1 MKYLLNEHLNV
12 LRIANIQGPQR
23 EYEEFLQALYEI
35 HLNNLPQDQLLNEGR
50 EFVDKVKDTFK
61 KATGQSK
68 KYLQY
73 SFNQFKKNG
82 EKPSEFVKEIG
93 DIFQGV
99 NIKEVDKVKGALKLA
114 KIYSLSGNNI
124 NEATGKAVDISSISD
139 LENLQNGQKFIWKGK
154 YEPDYEDNIGKI
166 LNPIRGTVGQ
176 TAGDIYGLVPD
187 EEYYWAYDS
196 ENNQKYLVNAKQK
209 NVIEK
214 SSPGGAK
221 FIQKIGDFFRK
232 FKWLTAA
239 MVAPV
244 LASATVGAN
253 AEPIG
258 QLVKAITGDNVNI
271 DNTPDNVTGS
281 NPDYMGD
288 IDQDKIT
295 SAGGGDD
302 VKVTKGNVD
311 LGVDSPDST
320 DSTNIQQFKQ
330 DAKKLLPDENFDF
343 VKACLKF
350 DTGEY
355 KADQSTKDAVA
366 KNLTKSTLKEV
377 EKIIKEK
384 GITKSLTINQK
395 VIGHISSNPDKS
407 NGSNQSN
414 VANDESN
421 LAKGRA
427 ATMEEIT
434 KLSNEQ
440 VAKIIKDKL
449 GIDVKFNTKVISDSD
464 IDGQVQHNAVD
475 QSADQ
480 SSTTEVKVDTDGGKK
495 IPTIKN
501 WQPIVAVTGKGGSD
515 MGQRV
520 DIPGKEEAPNRTD
533 DSPKDKEDKETER
546 RTDTTRPIPVGDADP
561 DEAKKLFKN
570 KNLNR
575 NQEIFSVLKM
585 ANPNIKGDPNDTTY
599 KSWDPNTKKVVISL
613 RKSPD
618 TLLKKFQQVT
628 GINLS
633 QRQKSTGFF
642 KRSGVAESISL
653 GNMLSEAAIDQT
665 LATIGVTDDAIRKNK
680 VEVMAMLMDMYN
692 LRYDDVDKS
701 KLTPDEQKQLKDI
714 TVSEELEKQ
723 IQKQRPDVSVL
734 EKDIESNTSLKTALS
749 RINTYDEFEAL
760 VLGMAALV
768 NPNFAKQK
776 QDVRTALSSLASKV
790 RTMKEESDTPSDTK
804 GVYKI
809 IETLKLLKNH
819 LNNINNKEEFEQLIF
834 ALLKYIDP
842 KGTITKDT
850 SKLASAIIAASNRS
864 SLKDARP
871 IDLDQLGR

>member
-12 LRIANIQGPQR
+12 LRIANIQNKER
-23 EYEEFLQALYEI
+23 EYEEFLQSLYEI
-35 HLNNLPQDQLLNEGR
+35 NLINNYSKDQLLNEG
-50 EFVDKVKDTFK
+50 FVDKVKDTFK
-61 KATGQSK
+61 KATDQSK

-82 EKPSEFVKEIG
+82 EKPSEFVKNIG
-93 DIFQGV
+93 DVFSGSGV
-99 NIKEVDKVKGALKLA
+99 KKPSDLKTILQLA
-114 KIYSLSGNNI
+114 KIYSLSNNKI
-124 NEATGKAVDISSISD
+124 NEADEKAVEISSVSD
-139 LENLQNGQKFIWKGK
+139 LEKLENGAKFIWKGK
-154 YEPDYEDNIGKI
+154 YDKSIGASNFKN
-166 LNPIRGTVGQ
+166 LPN
-176 TAGDIYGLVPD
+176 GLIPG
-187 EEYYWAYDS
+187 EEYIQAYDDV
-196 ENNQKYLVNAKQK
+196 NNAWIVSNTK
-209 NVIEK
+209 NIARIEK
-214 SSPGGAK
+214 SSDYAGGGV
-221 FIQKIGDFFRK
+221 IQKIGDFFRK

-288 IDQDKIT
+288 VDQDKIT

-302 VKVTKGNVD
+302 VPDSIKKPIKLGGDGQIDNQDFKVFKDKIKSLIPNENVD
-311 LGVDSPDST
+311 DIST
-320 DSTNIQQFKQ
+320 AATF
-330 DAKKLLPDENFDF
+330 E
-343 VKACLKF
+343 V
-350 DTGEY
+350 GEY
-355 KADQSTKDAVA
+355 K
-366 KNLTKSTLKEV
+366 LTPEQQKWVV
-377 EKIIKEK
+377 EKGTNNVLNQIQKVIAEK
-384 GITKSLTINQK
+384 GVTDTITVDGDI
-395 VIGHISSNPDKS
+395 IGHISSNAGD
-407 NGSNQSN
+407 QDN
-414 VANDESN
+414 VANDGSD
-421 LAKGRA
+421 LVKARA
-427 ATMEEIT
+427 ATGDDIDKEI
-434 KLSNEQ
+434 Q
-440 VAKIIKDKL
+440 KIIIEKVKGVFGDK
-449 GIDVKFNTKVISDSD
+449 VKVVFKVQTQADSNVD
-464 IDGQVQHNAVD
+464 DQVQHRATNYT
-475 QSADQ
+475 ADQ
-480 SSTTEVKVDTDGGKK
+480 SVVVKYTVDADGGVTY
-495 IPTIKN
+495 TIKN
-501 WQPIVAVTGKGGSD
+501 WQPIVAVTGKGVND

-520 DIPGKEEAPNRTD
+520 DIKRPDVKG
-533 DSPKDKEDKETER
+533 SEDKGSEDKGSEDEGPKR
-546 RTDTTRPIPVGDADP
+546 DERPIPTGDADP

-599 KSWDPNTKKVVISL
+599 KSWYPTIKKVVISL

-633 QRQKSTGFF
+633 QRQKSTGKF
-642 KRSGVAESISL
+642 KRSGVAENISL
-653 GNMLSEAAIDQT
+653 GNMLNEAAIDQT
-665 LATIGVTDDAIRKNK
+665 LASIGVTDDAIRKNK
-680 VEVMAMLMDMYN
+680 VEVMAMLMAMYN

-701 KLTPDEQKQLKDI
+701 KLTPEEQKQLKDI
-714 TVSEELEKQ
+714 TVFEELEKQ

-734 EKDIESNTSLKTALS
+734 EKDIESNLSLKTALS
-749 RINTYDEFEAL
+749 RINTYDEFSAL

-776 QDVRTALSSLASKV
+776 QDIRTALSSLASKV
-790 RTMKEESDTPSDTK
+790 RAMKEESDTPSDTE

-850 SKLASAIIAASNRS
+850 SKLANAIIAASNAS

>member
-12 LRIANIQGPQR
+12 LRIANIQNEER
-23 EYEEFLQALYEI
+23 EFEEFLQSLYEI
-35 HLNNLPQDQLLNEGR
+35 NLINNYSKDQLLNEG
-50 EFVDKVKDTFK
+50 FVDKVKDTFK
-61 KATGQSK
+61 KATDQSK

-82 EKPSEFVKEIG
+82 EKPSEFVKNIG
-93 DIFQGV
+93 DVFSGSGV
-99 NIKEVDKVKGALKLA
+99 KKPSDLKTILQLA
-114 KIYSLSGNNI
+114 KIYSLSNNKI
-124 NEATGKAVDISSISD
+124 NEADEKAVEISSVSD
-139 LENLQNGQKFIWKGK
+139 LEKLENGAKFIWKGK
-154 YEPDYEDNIGKI
+154 YDKSIGASNFKN
-166 LNPIRGTVGQ
+166 LPN
-176 TAGDIYGLVPD
+176 GLIPG
-187 EEYYWAYDS
+187 EEYIQAYDDV
-196 ENNQKYLVNAKQK
+196 NNAWIVSNTK
-209 NVIEK
+209 NIARIEK
-214 SSPGGAK
+214 SSDYAGGGV
-221 FIQKIGDFFRK
+221 IQKIGDFFRK

-288 IDQDKIT
+288 VDQDKIT

-302 VKVTKGNVD
+302 VPDSIKKPIKLGGDGQIDNQDFKVFKDKIKSLIPNENVD
-311 LGVDSPDST
+311 DIST
-320 DSTNIQQFKQ
+320 AATF
-330 DAKKLLPDENFDF
+330 E
-343 VKACLKF
+343 V
-350 DTGEY
+350 GEY
-355 KADQSTKDAVA
+355 K
-366 KNLTKSTLKEV
+366 LTPEQQKWVV
-377 EKIIKEK
+377 EKGTNNVLNQIQKVIAEK
-384 GITKSLTINQK
+384 GVTDTITVDGDI
-395 VIGHISSNPDKS
+395 IGHISSNAGD
-407 NGSNQSN
+407 QDN
-414 VANDESN
+414 VANDGSD
-421 LAKGRA
+421 LVKARA
-427 ATMEEIT
+427 ATGDDIDKEI
-434 KLSNEQ
+434 Q
-440 VAKIIKDKL
+440 KIIIEKVKGVFGDK
-449 GIDVKFNTKVISDSD
+449 VKVVFKVQTQADSNVD
-464 IDGQVQHNAVD
+464 DQTQHRATNYT
-475 QSADQ
+475 ADQ
-480 SSTTEVKVDTDGGKK
+480 SVVVKYKVDTDGGKTY
-495 IPTIKN
+495 TIKN
-501 WQPIVAVTGKGGSD
+501 WQPIVAVTGKGVND

-520 DIPGKEEAPNRTD
+520 DIPGEKKAPKPTD
-533 DSPKDKEDKETER
+533 DSPKNKDDKETER
-546 RTDTTRPIPVGDADP
+546 RTDDVKPILVGDADP

-633 QRQKSTGFF
+633 QRQKSTGKF
-642 KRSGVAESISL
+642 KRSGVAENISL

-665 LATIGVTDDAIRKNK
+665 LVSIGITDDAIRKNK

-701 KLTPDEQKQLKDI
+701 KLTPEEQKQLKDI

-734 EKDIESNTSLKTALS
+734 EKDIESNSSLKTALS

-776 QDVRTALSSLASKV
+776 QDIRTALSSLASKV
-790 RTMKEESDTPSDTK
+790 RAMKEESDTPSDTE

-819 LNNINNKEEFEQLIF
+819 LNNINNREEFEQLIF

-850 SKLASAIIAASNRS
+850 SKLANAIIAASNRS

-871 IDLDQLGR
+871 VDLDQLGR

>member
-12 LRIANIQGPQR
+12 LRIANIQNEER
-23 EYEEFLQALYEI
+23 EYEEFLQSLYEI
-35 HLNNLPQDQLLNEGR
+35 NLINNYSKDQLLNEG
-50 EFVDKVKDTFK
+50 FVDKVKDTFK
-61 KATGQSK
+61 KATDQSK

-82 EKPSEFVKEIG
+82 EKPSEFVKDIG
-93 DIFQGV
+93 DVFQGSG
-99 NIKEVDKVKGALKLA
+99 VKNPKDLKIILQLA
-114 KIYSLSGNNI
+114 KIQSLSNNKI
-124 NEATGKAVDISSISD
+124 NEADEKAVEISSVGD
-139 LENLQNGQKFIWKGK
+139 LEKLENGAKFIWKGK
-154 YEPDYEDNIGKI
+154 YDTSIGASNFKN
-166 LNPIRGTVGQ
+166 LPN
-176 TAGDIYGLVPD
+176 GLIPN
-187 EEYYWAYDS
+187 EEYIQAYDDV
-196 ENNQKYLVNAKQK
+196 NNAWIVSNTK
-209 NVIEK
+209 NIARIEK
-214 SSPGGAK
+214 SSDYAGGGV
-221 FIQKIGDFFRK
+221 IQKIGDFFRK

-288 IDQDKIT
+288 VDQDKIT

-302 VKVTKGNVD
+302 VPDSIKKPIKLGGDGQIDNQDFKVFKDKIKSLIPNENVD
-311 LGVDSPDST
+311 DIST
-320 DSTNIQQFKQ
+320 AATF
-330 DAKKLLPDENFDF
+330 E
-343 VKACLKF
+343 V
-350 DTGEY
+350 GEY
-355 KADQSTKDAVA
+355 K
-366 KNLTKSTLKEV
+366 LTPEQQKWVV
-377 EKIIKEK
+377 EKGTNNVLNQIQKVIAEK
-384 GITKSLTINQK
+384 GVTDTITVNGDI
-395 VIGHISSNPDKS
+395 IGHISSNAGD
-407 NGSNQSN
+407 QDN
-414 VANDESN
+414 VANDGSD
-421 LAKGRA
+421 LVKARA
-427 ATMEEIT
+427 ATGDDIDKEI
-434 KLSNEQ
+434 Q
-440 VAKIIKDKL
+440 KIIIEKVKGVFGDK
-449 GIDVKFNTKVISDSD
+449 VKVVFKVQTQADSNVD
-464 IDGQVQHNAVD
+464 DQTQHRATNYT
-475 QSADQ
+475 ADQ
-480 SSTTEVKVDTDGGKK
+480 SVVVKYTVDADGGVTY
-495 IPTIKN
+495 TIKN
-501 WQPIVAVTGKGGSD
+501 WQPIVAVTGKGVND

-520 DIPGKEEAPNRTD
+520 DIKRPDVKG
-533 DSPKDKEDKETER
+533 SEDKGSEDKGSEDEGPKR
-546 RTDTTRPIPVGDADP
+546 DERPIPTGDADP

-642 KRSGVAESISL
+642 KRSGVAENISL
-653 GNMLSEAAIDQT
+653 GNMLNEAAIDQT
-665 LATIGVTDDAIRKNK
+665 LASIGVTDDAIRKNK
-680 VEVMAMLMDMYN
+680 VEVMAMLMNMYN

-701 KLTPDEQKQLKDI
+701 KLTPEEQKQLKDI

-734 EKDIESNTSLKTALS
+734 EKDIESNSSLKTALS

-776 QDVRTALSSLASKV
+776 QDIRTALSSLASKV
-790 RTMKEESDTPSDTK
+790 RAMKEESDTPSDTE

-819 LNNINNKEEFEQLIF
+819 LNNINNREEFEQLIF

-850 SKLASAIIAASNRS
+850 SKLANAIIAASGRS

-871 IDLDQLGR
+871 VDLDQLGR